1 MSDSFSIT
9 ELTKNDK
16 SSKMS
21 GLAKQISEAIECVKP
36 GLFFVVKSDDV
47 YKSNLCIQ
55 GSFDPVNTW
64 ANNIYENSRCFTF
77 WIYPHGTQYYE
88 EEQKIEIEL
97 TTRCYKIPKKF
108 RKYTGTPDKAVAKLI
123 NWIKTAV
130 D

>member
-1 MSDSFSIT
+1 MSDLISVT
-9 ELTKNDK
+9 EITKNDK

-21 GLAKQISEAIECVKP
+21 ELAKQISEAIESVKP
-36 GLFFVVKSDDV
+36 GLFFVVTTNDV
-47 YKSNLCIQ
+47 FTSNLCIK

-64 ANNIYENSRCFTF
+64 ANKIYENSRYFTF

-88 EEQKIEIEL
+88 EGQKIEIEL

-123 NWIKTAV
+123 DWIKTAV